1 MANHFNI
8 NSINDT
14 SDRHELS
21 EKQKEDRA
29 AARYIGDKRSR
40 VDNIALERAAALE
53 LLEVWELAKTRR

>member
-40 VDNIALERAAALE
+40 IDSIALERAVELALR
-53 LLEVWELAKTRR
+53 EVWDVE